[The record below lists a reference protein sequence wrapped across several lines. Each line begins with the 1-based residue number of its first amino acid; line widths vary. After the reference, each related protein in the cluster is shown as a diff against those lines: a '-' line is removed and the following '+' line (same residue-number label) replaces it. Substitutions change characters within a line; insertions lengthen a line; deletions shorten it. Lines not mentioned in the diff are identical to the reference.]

1 MGGQRNLR
9 RLTAAT
15 LFAVL
20 IACAAFAQS
29 SSPKRVLL
37 VYQRDG
43 ALPST
48 VEFEQSLAQSLR
60 AALSPNLEFYREQ
73 LDATRFPELRRHKIT
88 ELQSQYAERKIDVV
102 IFFGNELTE
111 VLPGVPVVQV
121 SNAASDPIEDG
132 FQRSNFVHV
141 LFNVDSRKI
150 IDVARR
156 LQPKARKV
164 LLISGADPSEHVDLM
179 QFRERLNGE
188 PNLDIEN
195 VDNASVPELLAIVS
209 RLPRETIVLPITYG
223 RDPAGNSYLSRDIV
237 VKLAAA
243 STAPVY
249 AASDTYVGGGAVG
262 GYVISWAKTGD
273 IAADAAVQILRGKAP
288 AEVILQAPGSGVYMF
303 DWRQLK
309 RWGFSE
315 SDLPPESI
323 IVNRVPGPWQKYK
336 GYILG
341 AVLLLL
347 FESILILYL
356 LAERRRRRIA
366 QEQLGERLRFETL
379 LAEVSSEFA
388 HIANG
393 GMESAI
399 ECCLR
404 SIREFFGSSAASVWE
419 PAEAGRVFLR
429 THFWLGDM
437 GASRPDKLS
446 TDDFQDT
453 IRRLQQGENV
463 LFSNKTEMDELQ
475 DGESF
480 RNAGLRSFLAI
491 PLQDKERFIGFL
503 SLRNMAQDMSWAP
516 DIVQRLRV
524 IAEIVSGALARE
536 HATEALHESE
546 VLKGVILDYMQSNIV
561 VIDKDGVILEVNQY
575 WVDSAARD
583 GASPRYT
590 IGVGVNYR
598 EVCRTDI
605 GSEEGMQAL
614 LGIQSVL
621 RGSRQTFESEYPCH
635 SPSEPRWFR
644 MTVMCLPRINGGA
657 MIIHFDIT
665 QQKLTELE

>member
-188 PNLDIEN
+188 TNLDIETIG
-195 VDNASVPELLAIVS
+195 NASVPELLARVS
-209 RLPRETIVLPITYG
+209 HLPRNTIVLPIEYG
-223 RDPAGNSYLSRDIV
+223 RDPAGNSYVSLDIV
-237 VKLAAA
+237 AKLAAA

-249 AASDTYVGGGAVG
+249 AISDTYIGTGAVG
-262 GYVISWAKTGD
+262 GYVISWAKTGE
-273 IAADAAVQILRGKAP
+273 ITADAVTQILRGKAP
-288 AEVILQAPGSGVYMF
+288 AEVILKSPGSGVFMF
-303 DWRQLK
+303 DSRQLK

-315 SDLPPESI
+315 SDLPPGSI
-323 IVNRVPGPWQKYK
+323 IEYRVPTAWEQYRWR
-336 GYILG
+336 IVEIIAIML
-341 AVLLLL
+341 AQLLL
-347 FESILILYL
+347 IVAL
-356 LAERRRRRIA
+356 LVHRRRRRQAEGSLREMAGRLLQSQDEERRRIA
-366 QEQLGERLRFETL
+366 RDLHDGTGQHLSGMALTIGQVLADFPPGYDRLRSLLQDSHVASREALQEVRAVSYVLHPPILDGLGLVPALRWYLDGLQKRSGLIVNFKAPEEITDVTSDGERALFRIVQESINNVLRHSGGTAIMVRLSQSGREVTL
-379 LAEVSSEFA
+379 EIEDDG
-388 HIANG
+388 H
-393 GMESAI
+393 GMSDE
-399 ECCLR
+399 ELKQV
-404 SIREFFGSSAASVWE
+404 EGAASLGVGI
-419 PAEAGRVFLR
+419 AGMRERVRQLEGTFRMSSSPRGTRVF
-429 THFWLGDM
+429 
-437 GASRPDKLS
+437 
-446 TDDFQDT
+446 
-453 IRRLQQGENV
+453 
-463 LFSNKTEMDELQ
+463 
-475 DGESF
+475 
-480 RNAGLRSFLAI
+480 
-491 PLQDKERFIGFL
+491 
-503 SLRNMAQDMSWAP
+503 
-516 DIVQRLRV
+516 
-524 IAEIVSGALARE
+524 VS
-536 HATEALHESE
+536 
-546 VLKGVILDYMQSNIV
+546 
-561 VIDKDGVILEVNQY
+561 
-575 WVDSAARD
+575 
-583 GASPRYT
+583 
-590 IGVGVNYR
+590 
-598 EVCRTDI
+598 
-605 GSEEGMQAL
+605 
-614 LGIQSVL
+614 
-621 RGSRQTFESEYPCH
+621 
-635 SPSEPRWFR
+635 
-644 MTVMCLPRINGGA
+644 LPRKEEKHA
-657 MIIHFDIT
+657 AHSARR
-665 QQKLTELE
+665 